1 MTKPKFRK
9 HADGSVTM
17 FVGDGFANFIS
28 GLGMADL
35 KRQGNTYVPAIISPE
50 LEAAYRTSTWF
61 GKIVDI
67 PADDSTREW
76 RTWQLEKDQITKVE
90 AEERRLG
97 VKHKV
102 RQAQIW
108 QRLYGGAAIVVGG
121 LPGANDQPVE
131 LDRIRPGQIRFLTVV
146 PRDEIAAGP
155 LRRNPLD
162 EFYGQPEYFEIRGD
176 GAQVRIHPS
185 RVIPFRGIQ
194 VAPLSHGQ
202 DYWGD
207 PIWFRL
213 EDAIK
218 SADQSGAV
226 LDALLQE
233 AKVDVLRVNG
243 MMKGMATAEYEQLMI
258 RRFTMV
264 AILKGMQ
271 NVMLLDKDDEWEQKQ
286 VTWTGLPD
294 VAKHILNI
302 LSGASDIP
310 MFRLTGQNLTG
321 LSNTGEAEQRAYY
334 DSVRSKQ
341 NLQLRPYL
349 DPLDNLLVRSA
360 LGTYPE
366 ETWYEWNSLYQMTD
380 KERAEIDKMEA
391 ETASTYAMSGLIPT
405 EALAKAVQNRMIES
419 GRWSALESA
428 LEELPDEDEEDQ
440 RLVEEV
446 AGLLQRAMG
455 GQVAPSGGQ
464 EGQGEDGRQRA
475 VAATQDAEPRTLY
488 VRRDVKNWEAIAAH
502 YKAQGFKTTLGSDMH
517 VTVVYSKAPVDWMQM
532 GASWGGELTLP
543 AGGPRIMEAFGD
555 NGEAKVLLFAA
566 DELRW
571 RHERAKDIGASWDH
585 AEYQPHITIS
595 WDPEASIEGVEPWQ
609 GEIVLGPEI
618 FEEINPDWKSTV
630 TEDGENE

>member
-9 HADGSVTM
+9 HADGTVTM

-35 KRQGNTYVPAIISPE
+35 KRQGNTYVPAVMSPE

-67 PADDSTREW
+67 PADDATREW

-97 VKHKV
+97 VRQKV

-121 LPGANDQPVE
+121 LPGANDQPVD
-131 LDRIRPGQIRFLTVV
+131 LDRIRPGQIKFLTVV
-146 PRDEIAAGP
+146 PRDEIVAGP

-162 EFYGQPEYFEIRGD
+162 EFYGQPEYFEIRGE

-185 RVIPFRGIQ
+185 RVIPFRGVQ

-243 MMKGMATAEYEQLMI
+243 MMKGMATAEYEQLMV

-286 VTWTGLPD
+286 ITWTGLPD

-334 DSVRSKQ
+334 DSVRAKQ

-360 LGTYPE
+360 LGAYPE

-380 KERAEIDKMEA
+380 KEKAEIDKMEA
-391 ETASTYAMSGLIPT
+391 DTASTYALSGLIPA

-440 RLVEEV
+440 RLTEEI

-455 GQVAPSGGQ
+455 GQAAPSGGQ
-464 EGQGEDGRQRA
+464 EGQGEDGRQ
-475 VAATQDAEPRTLY
+475 QDAEPRTLY

-543 AGGPRIMEAFGD
+543 AGGPRMMDAFGD

-585 AEYQPHITIS
+585 GEYQPHITVS

-630 TEDGENE
+630 TEDERK